1 MPMSQLILLGIV
13 AMAGLA
19 TLRVVRFRRGLTP
32 LPDIRGKRLLLLAFV
47 VVPPVV
53 VGGIGA
59 LPMYVA
65 IIAVLAIAMWIA
77 AQVVGMVAHGRTA
90 RLIQVALAGRE
101 EDKYAVRADAAVT
114 AELAESV
121 RIVDRANAA
130 FPRGAEFPTQVS
142 RAGFQDD
149 WDRLDGATR
158 SLEDRIAVDRK
169 LGLAVSSGATRAADD
184 ARSRLDTLRRLAG
197 DQGQAWATA

>member
-53 VGGIGA
+53 FGGLGA

-65 IIAVLAIAMWIA
+65 IIAGLAIAMWIA
-77 AQVVGMVAHGRTA
+77 AQVVGSVTNGRA
-90 RLIQVALAGRE
+90 GRLLQVALAGHE

-114 AELAESV
+114 ADLAESV

-130 FPRGAEFPTQVS
+130 FPRGAEFPAQVS

-169 LGLAVSSGATRAADD
+169 RGLAVYSGATRVADD

>member
-47 VVPPVV
+47 AVPPVV
-53 VGGIGA
+53 FGGLGA

-114 AELAESV
+114 ADLAESV

-130 FPRGAEFPTQVS
+130 FPRGAEFPAQVS

-169 LGLAVSSGATRAADD
+169 RGLAVYSGATRVADD

>member
-1 MPMSQLILLGIV
+1 MKITTVDTTTAPWFTASTAADREKRRQTFARAQGRRPMPMSPLILAGIV

-47 VVPPVV
+47 VVTPVV

-77 AQVVGMVAHGRTA
+77 AQVVGMVTNSRAG

-130 FPRGAEFPTQVS
+130 FPRGAAFPTQVS
-142 RAGFQDD
+142 R
-149 WDRLDGATR
+149 
-158 SLEDRIAVDRK
+158 
-169 LGLAVSSGATRAADD
+169 
-184 ARSRLDTLRRLAG
+184 
-197 DQGQAWATA
+197 

>member
-1 MPMSQLILLGIV
+1 MPMPQLILLGIV

-32 LPDIRGKRLLLLAFV
+32 LPQIRGKRSLLLAFV

-53 VGGIGA
+53 FGGITA

-77 AQVVGMVAHGRTA
+77 AQVVGAVAKGRTG
-90 RLIQVALAGRE
+90 RLVQIALAGRE
-101 EDKYAVRADAAVT
+101 EDRYAIRADAAVT
-114 AELAESV
+114 TELAESV

-130 FPRGAEFPTQVS
+130 FPRGAAFPAEVS
-142 RAGFQDD
+142 RAGFRDD
-149 WDRLDGATR
+149 WDHLDGATR
-158 SLEDRIAVDRK
+158 SLEEQIAVDRK
-169 LGLAVSSGATRAADD
+169 RGIAVYSGATRAADD

-197 DQGQAWATA
+197 DQGQAWAAA

>member
-1 MPMSQLILLGIV
+1 MPMSQLVLLGIV

-130 FPRGAEFPTQVS
+130 FPRGAAFPTQVS

-158 SLEDRIAVDRK
+158 SLEDRIAVDRT